1 MASKK
6 TTDPT
11 PSSLVF
17 RNPIPNTADAPQ
29 EEIERGEGKWAGGC
43 FFTDAET
50 QQRTWVPDANLIAV
64 RV

>member
-1 MASKK
+1 M
-6 TTDPT
+6 
-11 PSSLVF
+11 F